1 MEPQGVI
8 VWEGSQISKWT
19 KEKGDK
25 TSLFNLL
32 EKANKYVFLT
42 NMLRIQIR
50 QMFWS
55 FIQSFA
61 NLSTW
66 DVLIMLESL
75 EIANAH
81 ILTVIKRDGKEMIKA
96 MWLTSDTCLLVWYL
110 ILEGNIIF
118 SECED
123 NVIGLGQSIDKSK
136 LNGNYG
142 LKEQKLRVKDERGW
156 VVPMPQV
163 CVFELLVGQ
172 LLGVVA
178 RAIWGELWSWERW
191 HAWESAWMGGLF

>member
-1 MEPQGVI
+1 
-8 VWEGSQISKWT
+8 
-19 KEKGDK
+19 
-25 TSLFNLL
+25 
-32 EKANKYVFLT
+32 
-42 NMLRIQIR
+42 
-50 QMFWS
+50 
-55 FIQSFA
+55 
-61 NLSTW
+61 
-66 DVLIMLESL
+66 
-75 EIANAH
+75 
-81 ILTVIKRDGKEMIKA
+81 
-96 MWLTSDTCLLVWYL
+96 L

-178 RAIWGELWSWERW
+178 RAIWGELWS
-191 HAWESAWMGGLF
+191 